1 MSWRA
6 VFGAA
11 RLRVTAQLVDA
22 EIGNHLWANRYDR
35 PLQDLFALQEEIA
48 LAVAKAISPAVA
60 EAEQRRALRRPPENL
75 GAWEAYQRGLW
86 HVMKYRADDIT
97 PARELFNRAIELD
110 PTLASA
116 HAELARLYT
125 IESGSYGLRP
135 LQEAALLEAEQARI
149 AVNLDPNDAYAHG
162 ILAFALFAG
171 GQQIEAALDHVERAL
186 SISPSCAIAHQTRG
200 LILNFS
206 GHPVDAR
213 EHLLLAIQHDPRGMR
228 LPVSSNL
235 GMTYYFERDYA
246 KAADSL
252 RRTLADNP
260 TDPQALRWLAA
271 ALGQLGRA
279 DEART
284 ALSEA
289 LAKAPDAFE
298 SYTRQRPPHYRPEDF
313 EHMLDGLRKAGWQG

>member
-1 MSWRA
+1 MT
-6 VFGAA
+6 VH
-11 RLRVTAQLVDA
+11 
-22 EIGNHLWANRYDR
+22 EH
-35 PLQDLFALQEEIA
+35 LFALQEEIA

-171 GQQIEAALDHVERAL
+171 GQQIEAALDHVVRAL

-206 GHPVDAR
+206 GIRRHAR
-213 EHLLLAIQHDPRGMR
+213 EHLLLAIQHDPRG
-228 LPVSSNL
+228 
-235 GMTYYFERDYA
+235 
-246 KAADSL
+246 
-252 RRTLADNP
+252 
-260 TDPQALRWLAA
+260 
-271 ALGQLGRA
+271 
-279 DEART
+279 
-284 ALSEA
+284 
-289 LAKAPDAFE
+289 
-298 SYTRQRPPHYRPEDF
+298 
-313 EHMLDGLRKAGWQG
+313 